1 MARPN
6 AVAENNA
13 IANTLFPQ
21 DDVFPED
28 NGASSIAATPV
39 FKYPCVAS
47 SHRAN
52 FRWSLSMAMR

>member
-6 AVAENNA
+6 AVPENNA

-21 DDVFPED
+21 HNVFPEE
-28 NGASSIAATPV
+28 NFASSIAVTAV
-39 FKYPCVAS
+39 FKYPYVVS
-47 SHRAN
+47 SHHAN